1 MISQVKER
9 QRPQKERKKW
19 GKKSV
24 VQIIPTAPL
33 PPLCDK
39 DKGIEAQV
47 STDESVNTDGITLRL
62 PRAMTNAANSGN
74 LLRERNSNQ
83 AQTQSTNIKSSVNT
97 ATKSP
102 TQQRVQKDKE
112 NSEA

>member
-1 MISQVKER
+1 M
-9 QRPQKERKKW
+9 PQKQRKKW

-24 VQIIPTAPL
+24 VQIIPTVPL

-47 STDESVNTDGITLRL
+47 STDESINTDDITLRL
-62 PRAMTNAANSGN
+62 PRAMTDAVNAGN

-83 AQTQSTNIKSSVNT
+83 AQIQSTSTKSSVNT
-97 ATKSP
+97 ATRSP
-102 TQQRVQKDKE
+102 SQQRVQKDKE